1 MGVNLS
7 EATPDKFRHKRFG
20 KNYWDIDF
28 DVSEKLT
35 ANEYANQYE
44 KGVNRPVIGVLRI
57 GKLSIPVTKKELER
71 IRETTY
77 DAEHTVDMAYR
88 LGQLK

>member
-28 DVSEKLT
+28 DVSNKLT
-35 ANEYANQYE
+35 AEQYANQYE
-44 KGVNRPVIGVLRI
+44 KGVVRPIVGVLRI
-57 GKLSIPVTKKELER
+57 GGLQVPVTKKELEK

-77 DAEHTVDMAYR
+77 DAEHAVDMSYK